1 MAFSEQTGSRRFR
14 GSSKVLSGKCA
25 LFESVESCIDMV
37 GTRMQRMRVL
47 LIEDDP
53 LFVRLMR
60 EMISELPEVP
70 FDLVHAGTLA
80 EGIRIL
86 DRERIDVLLL
96 DLMLPDSMRLDT
108 LLSVVEHAPHLPVVV
123 LTTLADEATGVAAV
137 QAGAQ
142 DFLFKG
148 DVTPRLISRAVRYA
162 KERKQAEEATKQAN
176 RSLNLMNS
184 ITRHDI
190 ANQLAVI
197 LGYVPLCQE
206 LTTDP
211 SEKEYLGRVM
221 RAAESIRSHIEFSR
235 DYQSIGAQAP
245 RWQEIGSVVN
255 RAASSIELGDIG
267 LTVDAKGIEVF
278 ADPMLPKVF
287 YNLIDNAL
295 RHGGDVTKIAIRAEM
310 RDGNL
315 LIVCE
320 DNGIGIPNTEK
331 ERIFS
336 RGVGV
341 DHGYGLYLIRGILSI
356 TLMDIRETG
365 TFGEGSRFEIRVPPG
380 YFRCGT
386 SAQGA
391 PAQEGLR
398 STARPQ

>member
-1 MAFSEQTGSRRFR
+1 
-14 GSSKVLSGKCA
+14 
-25 LFESVESCIDMV
+25 
-37 GTRMQRMRVL
+37 MRVL

-60 EMISELPEVP
+60 ELISELPEVP

-86 DRERIDVLLL
+86 DDERIDVLLL

-108 LLSVVEHAPHLPVVV
+108 LLQVVDHAPHLPVVV

-142 DFLFKG
+142 DYLFKG

-176 RSLNLMNS
+176 RNLNLMNN

-190 ANQLAVI
+190 ANQLAVV

-206 LTTDP
+206 LANDA
-211 SEKEYLGRVM
+211 SEKEYLARVM
-221 RAAESIRSHIEFSR
+221 RAAESIRGHIDFSR
-235 DYQSIGAQAP
+235 DYQNIGAQSP
-245 RWQEIGSVVN
+245 RWQDVGSAVDRAVSSLDLGTVN
-255 RAASSIELGDIG
+255 
-267 LTVDAKGIEVF
+267 LTVDVKEIEVF
-278 ADPMLPKVF
+278 ADPMLAKVF

-295 RHGGDVTKIAIRAEM
+295 RHGGNVTKISIRS
-310 RDGNL
+310 DTYNGNL
-315 LIVCE
+315 LVLFE

-331 ERIFS
+331 ERVFS

-356 TLMDIRETG
+356 TMMEIRETG
-365 TFGEGSRFEIRVPPG
+365 IFGEGARFEIRVPPG
-380 YFRCGT
+380 YYRCG
-386 SAQGA
+386 SPAKGA
-391 PAQEGLR
+391 PALERLAG
-398 STARPQ
+398 TARPQ